1 MTPAILDNSSDH
13 HDSPSPSSPIVSGRR
28 GATNEPIAKCLQSP
42 GLPLP
47 PRASRGLRKSHA
59 LMSAHVLSH
68 FSLVSFFLFLLSTC
82 FLVPSSHFIS
92 YFLLFADVIIPFSSL
107 LTPLH
112 CCHIPVLFPREFSVV
127 IFPFSLLPT
136 SLS

>member
-28 GATNEPIAKCLQSP
+28 GATNEPIAVSP
-42 GLPLP
+42 ISWASSSPKGVARVEKKPRSHVCPCSLPLLFGVIFP
-47 PRASRGLRKSHA
+47 
-59 LMSAHVLSH
+59 
-68 FSLVSFFLFLLSTC
+68 FLLSTC

-112 CCHIPVLFPREFSVV
+112 CCHIPVLFPRDFSVV

>member
-28 GATNEPIAKCLQSP
+28 GATNEPIAVSP
-42 GLPLP
+42 ISWASSSPKGVARVEKKPRSHVCPCSLPLLFGVIFP
-47 PRASRGLRKSHA
+47 
-59 LMSAHVLSH
+59 
-68 FSLVSFFLFLLSTC
+68 FLLSTC

-112 CCHIPVLFPREFSVV
+112 CCHIPVLFPRDFSVV
-127 IFPFSLLPT
+127 VSPFSLLPT

>member
-13 HDSPSPSSPIVSGRR
+13 HDSPSPSSPIVTGPSGRHER
-28 GATNEPIAKCLQSP
+28 ADRQVSPISWASSSP
-42 GLPLP
+42 KGVARVEKKPRSHVCPCSLPLLFGVIFP
-47 PRASRGLRKSHA
+47 
-59 LMSAHVLSH
+59 
-68 FSLVSFFLFLLSTC
+68 FLLSTC

-112 CCHIPVLFPREFSVV
+112 CCHIPVLFPRDFSVV